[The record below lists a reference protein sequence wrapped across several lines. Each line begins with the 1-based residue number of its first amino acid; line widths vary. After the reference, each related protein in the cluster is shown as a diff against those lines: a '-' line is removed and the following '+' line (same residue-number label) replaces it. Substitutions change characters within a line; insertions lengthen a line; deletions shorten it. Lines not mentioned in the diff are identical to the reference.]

1 MPVVIT
7 LVPTQDV
14 TTKEI
19 NTGEC
24 RLAADPQRIYDV
36 HIWFYIRIIT
46 IKSRTAIQGRLP
58 YTDEFL
64 HSDAH
69 VRSHHIR
76 YEAENRQAH
85 GSALFGSLLAKDS
98 PQYIRVFPGS
108 NTHEQLSCGLKQV
121 LAQK

>member
-7 LVPTQDV
+7 LEPTQDV

-19 NTGEC
+19 NTAEC

-46 IKSRTAIQGRLP
+46 IKSRTAIHERLS

-64 HSDAH
+64 HSDVH
-69 VRSHHIR
+69 MRSHHTR
-76 YEAENRQAH
+76 NEAENRQAH
-85 GSALFGSLLAKDS
+85 GSTFFGSLVEKAVHYIFEFFLA
-98 PQYIRVFPGS
+98 R
-108 NTHEQLSCGLKQV
+108 
-121 LAQK
+121 

>member
-24 RLAADPQRIYDV
+24 RLAADLQRIYDA

-46 IKSRTAIQGRLP
+46 IKSRTAIHERLS

-64 HSDAH
+64 HRDAH
-69 VRSHHIR
+69 LRSYETR

-85 GSALFGSLLAKDS
+85 GSTLFGSLVEKAVHYIFEFILA
-98 PQYIRVFPGS
+98 R
-108 NTHEQLSCGLKQV
+108 
-121 LAQK
+121 

>member
-19 NTGEC
+19 NTADC
-24 RLAADPQRIYDV
+24 RLAADPQRIYDA

-46 IKSRTAIQGRLP
+46 IKSRTAIHERLS

-64 HSDAH
+64 HRDAH
-69 VRSHHIR
+69 I
-76 YEAENRQAH
+76 
-85 GSALFGSLLAKDS
+85 
-98 PQYIRVFPGS
+98 
-108 NTHEQLSCGLKQV
+108 
-121 LAQK
+121 